1 MRPSTRVF
9 STVVTM
15 SFAFGIAVLIAKPHR
30 RVDSGPHRVYQVA
43 GANLYV
49 GERDRT
55 FVPEIQGYQKWECVT
70 PDPVRIPTYLDLL
83 CRAPT
88 PQEEK
93 DADWEPHGRHFML
106 CYVNSIGKSVMKG
119 AVPATSFPAGTVIV
133 KEKLENSSRHSKR
146 LQISAMLK
154 HSDGYNPEHGDWE
167 YIVTNGEDLKLQA
180 RGKLDNCIKCH
191 EHAKKT
197 DYVNTRYSPKPK
209 MFEK

>member
-1 MRPSTRVF
+1 MRPRSRVF

-43 GANLYV
+43 GAKLFV

-70 PDPVRIPTYLDLL
+70 PRPVRLPVVLTASCVYTPTE
-83 CRAPT
+83 
-88 PQEEK
+88 QMK
-93 DADWEPHGRHFML
+93 MADVAPHGLRYML
-106 CYVNSIGKSVMKG
+106 CYVNDVGKAAMVAKNSNV
-119 AVPATSFPAGTVIV
+119 VFPIGTVIV
-133 KEKLENSSRHSKR
+133 KEKLHSDDPASKR
-146 LQISAMLK
+146 LLITAMLK